1 VELARTRTS
10 PTNGGHAQ
18 PPENPYAYRYRRL
31 SSERNGLTKNA
42 ATSPEAAAITEDG
55 GSHPLACGDIKRS
68 ARAVARMSMGRLE
81 FGRLSDAWAGEA
93 SDFTPLLAN
102 QLGAVGDA
110 IQVDLTSIGQS
121 EVLTA
126 GGRRIDIVA
135 EGEDG
140 AEFII
145 ENQFGR
151 ADHDHLTRGLA
162 YAVARRARG
171 LIVIAE
177 GHRDEFRAVA
187 HYLND
192 LAEHDEERGIAVWL
206 VEAKAVRIG
215 ASEWAP
221 LFTAV
226 VEPNTFTA
234 TVEQARRK
242 ELPASLDEFWEQF
255 DDAGALS
262 ATREVVA
269 AWHAAGHRTR
279 LGPNHIVLEAA
290 GPSKSGRRTV
300 AVLYADGRVM
310 VPFHSYAGSNSGI
323 PVDAVTTD
331 DFRAEANA
339 LFGFNPSAQMAS
351 TVPGWLQPRR
361 AGELLSFCSTVA
373 DAYAAALDL
382 QEP

>member
-1 VELARTRTS
+1 MTT
-10 PTNGGHAQ
+10 
-18 PPENPYAYRYRRL
+18 
-31 SSERNGLTKNA
+31 
-42 ATSPEAAAITEDG
+42 
-55 GSHPLACGDIKRS
+55 
-68 ARAVARMSMGRLE
+68 MGRLE
-81 FGRLSDAWAGEA
+81 FGRLTDAWAGEA

-140 AEFII
+140 AEFVI

-151 ADHDHLTRGLA
+151 GDHDHLTRGLA

-171 LIVIAE
+171 LVVIAE
-177 GHRDEFRAVA
+177 EHRDEFRAVA
-187 HYLND
+187 QYLNE
-192 LAEHDEERGIAVWL
+192 LAEHDEGRGIAVWL

-215 ASEWAP
+215 ESLWAP

-226 VEPNTFTA
+226 VEPNSFTA

-242 ELPASLDEFWEQF
+242 ELPASLEEFWKQF
-255 DDAGALS
+255 DDPESQS
-262 ATREVVA
+262 ATQRVVY
-269 AWHAAGHRTR
+269 AWLEAGHRTR
-279 LGPNHIVLEAA
+279 LGPNHIVLEAS

-300 AVLYADGRVM
+300 AVLYADGHVM
-310 VPFHSYAGSNSGI
+310 VPFHSYAGVNSGI

-331 DFRAEANA
+331 EFRARADT
-339 LFGFNPSAQMAS
+339 LFGFDPTSKIAS
-351 TVPGWLQPRR
+351 TVAGWVKPGR
-361 AGELLSFCSTVA
+361 EHDLLGFCQSVA
-373 DAYAAALDL
+373 EAYAAALQL
-382 QEP
+382 QES